1 MRSAAAIAAPESRY
15 RVYGHDSGKPA
26 LGLTGHRWCTDN
38 RPEMEPRMDEEVVDM
53 PPGSCTTLPGYPYMP
68 GDPGEPAR
76 TLGRAAIDV
85 PSLRECD
92 QTPGTNRD
100 AAGIIFK
107 DHAVYALIHTR
118 A

>member
-1 MRSAAAIAAPESRY
+1 
-15 RVYGHDSGKPA
+15 
-26 LGLTGHRWCTDN
+26 
-38 RPEMEPRMDEEVVDM
+38 MDEEVVDM

-76 TLGRAAIDV
+76 SLGRAAIDV
-85 PSLRECD
+85 PSPRECD

-107 DHAVYALIHTR
+107 DKAVYAVIHTR